1 VSGDRKW
8 GIGWALDSSS
18 FWQSTAGRLHRV
30 VALRNGKHVRGLTG
44 GAKSDSACAPPTF
57 TGELMAVPQSW
68 EGSNQGSFSTGISE
82 RQLYFACK
90 RCMDLCLATFAL
102 ILLLPLLLLIALL
115 IKIDSSGPVFFTH
128 ERVGARRLEVRG
140 EVLWVIGN
148 FRMHKFRSMVQN
160 ADSAAHEAYIRDFV
174 KGQVQPDKGRGGKF
188 KLTNDPRVTRIG
200 RILRRTSLDELPQL
214 FNVLKGQMSLVGPRP
229 VPPYEV
235 AYYRPDDHKRLT
247 ATPGITG
254 LWQVNGRCQVSFE
267 EMIQMDLEYIQN
279 ASLWLDLRILFLTIP
294 AVLCGRGAE

>member
-1 VSGDRKW
+1 MPSITNFRTPKYGSGLDGVIKTDP
-8 GIGWALDSSS
+8 ALASLP
-18 FWQSTAGRLHRV
+18 FAEEL
-30 VALRNGKHVRGLTG
+30 L
-44 GAKSDSACAPPTF
+44 SA
-57 TGELMAVPQSW
+57 PQSQ
-68 EGSNQGSFSTGISE
+68 EGPKHDSFSTGIPE
-82 RQLYFACK
+82 RHLYYICK
-90 RCMDLCLATFAL
+90 RSLDLCLAAAAL
-102 ILLLPLLLLIALL
+102 ILLLPLLLLIALT
-115 IKIDSSGPVFFTH
+115 IKIDSSGPIFFTH
-128 ERVGARRLEVRG
+128 ERVGAKRARSRG
-140 EVLWVIGN
+140 KAVWVVEN

-174 KGQVQPDKGRGGKF
+174 QGRVQPDKAKGGKF

-235 AYYRPDDHKRLT
+235 ACYRPGDHKRLT
-247 ATPGITG
+247 APPGITG

-267 EMIQMDLEYIQN
+267 EMIHMDLEYVQK
-279 ASLWLDLRILFLTIP
+279 ASLWIDLQILFLTIP